1 MMNEIKHIKI
11 LSLNYFFLVIAPLLL
26 KYKEVL

>member
-1 MMNEIKHIKI
+1 MMSELKHIKI
-11 LSLNYFFLVIAPLLL
+11 LSLNFFVIAPLLL